1 MESSHHYLGMFPPVY
16 PAGLASYPQPVIP
29 AKREDDDVQF
39 VSSNPVKKRK
49 IGGYQPVTPHS
60 TTDSPAAGT
69 PAPIN
74 NQPSEPAKPISQ
86 PERRGSTGMVDH
98 SLTARLPDVDP
109 MRGCSMPTPER
120 ACHSESF
127 WTAPYTGPPFS
138 PPVSPKSLP
147 EHVSPSM
154 LGIDKNHGSAP
165 VCTSG
170 TNETLADIPAP
181 IPPVMPSTM
190 TSPHVYQ
197 AQLSEEQGTPSQMQ
211 AETENHAE
219 TAKETPTAP
228 SVPTAPMLAGI
239 TDLGKVDTMPA
250 PEADGTIITQQTA
263 ESGPT
268 LNQSNA
274 ETESKNALRDLLEQ
288 QVHPHSSKI
297 NDPSFPFHSHTHQ
310 NTHTSNLLNAGV
322 HNPAH
327 GTSDIQTGACADS
340 PASGAKAPCRQC
352 VEARLRQQAAN
363 MAINSG
369 LPNGTNA
376 STTSQAPLPPSSMQQ
391 PWTNLLGLNPY
402 HNAMAG
408 AMYNPLLQQSL
419 LAGPAG
425 HFAVHPQQPHLGA
438 GIPPQQPAGH
448 MFHLGPPSP
457 APQTPAYVT
466 QQPPTQT
473 AKPAAATISKPQ
485 ATRVPDTQPTTKHII
500 VDIADTCLNMFPFQE
515 VAKRHNQPEQKIR
528 DIFSAVIQVPL
539 LRCPTD
545 KRRAGKLGT
554 ARVKEFTQAKKEVQA
569 QKGNAGQQQMR
580 QDSPNQNLSQM
591 PYMPSAWDVAQFMGP
606 SDVRL
611 GALPKY
617 SPPW

>member
-16 PAGLASYPQPVIP
+16 STALAPYPQPVIP
-29 AKREDDDVQF
+29 AKRDDDDVQF
-39 VSSNPVKKRK
+39 VSSNPVKKRR
-49 IGGYQPVTPHS
+49 IDGYQPVMPH
-60 TTDSPAAGT
+60 TTADSPAPAGRPT
-69 PAPIN
+69 PIN
-74 NQPSEPAKPISQ
+74 HQPSEPAKPISQ

-98 SLTARLPDVDP
+98 SPTARLPDVDP

-127 WTAPYTGPPFS
+127 WTAPYTGPQCS

-154 LGIDKNHGSAP
+154 LGIDKSHESAP
-165 VCTSG
+165 
-170 TNETLADIPAP
+170 
-181 IPPVMPSTM
+181 
-190 TSPHVYQ
+190 
-197 AQLSEEQGTPSQMQ
+197 
-211 AETENHAE
+211 ETENHAE
-219 TAKETPTAP
+219 TAKETTKAPTAP
-228 SVPTAPMLAGI
+228 AAPALAGI
-239 TDLGKVDTMPA
+239 TDLGKINSMPA
-250 PEADGTIITQQTA
+250 SGADGKTMLRQAA
-263 ESGPT
+263 EPVPT
-268 LNQSNA
+268 LNHPGTEA
-274 ETESKNALRDLLEQ
+274 ESKNAIRDLLDQ
-288 QVHPHSSKI
+288 QVDVHSSKI
-297 NDPSFPFHSHTHQ
+297 NEPPFPFSFHTHTHQ
-310 NTHTSNLLNAGV
+310 NTDTPNPFTSDT
-322 HNPAH
+322 HNTTH
-327 GTSDIQTGACADS
+327 GTSDNQAGACADR
-340 PASGAKAPCRQC
+340 PTSGAKGPCRQC
-352 VEARLRQQAAN
+352 VEARLRQQAAS
-363 MAINSG
+363 MAVNSG

-376 STTSQAPLPPSSMQQ
+376 ATTSQTPLPPSSMQQ

-419 LAGPAG
+419 MAGPAG

-438 GIPPQQPAGH
+438 GIPAPQPTGH
-448 MFHLGPPSP
+448 MFHLGPTSP
-457 APQTPAYVT
+457 VPQTQAYVT
-466 QQPPTQT
+466 QQPPAQ
-473 AKPAAATISKPQ
+473 PAQPAVAITLKPQ
-485 ATRVPDTQPTTKHII
+485 ANRVPDTQPTTKHII

-554 ARVKEFTQAKKEVQA
+554 TRVKEFTQAKKEVQA
-569 QKGNAGQQQMR
+569 QKGNASQQTR
-580 QDSPNQNLSQM
+580 QDSPNQM

>member
-1 MESSHHYLGMFPPVY
+1 MFPPVY
-16 PAGLASYPQPVIP
+16 PTGLAPYPQPVIP

-60 TTDSPAAGT
+60 TTDSPAAEP
-69 PAPIN
+69 PAPINN
-74 NQPSEPAKPISQ
+74 NQPSEPAKLISQ

-98 SLTARLPDVDP
+98 SPTTRLPDVDP

-120 ACHSESF
+120 SCHSESF
-127 WTAPYTGPPFS
+127 WTAPYTGPQCS

-147 EHVSPSM
+147 EHISPSM
-154 LGIDKNHGSAP
+154 LGIDKNDGSAP
-165 VCTSG
+165 GYMSA
-170 TNETLADIPAP
+170 TNETIADIP
-181 IPPVMPSTM
+181 PPVPSAMPSTM
-190 TSPHVYQ
+190 PSPHVYQ
-197 AQLSEEQGTPSQMQ
+197 AQLSGEQGTPNQMQ
-211 AETENHAE
+211 PETENHAE
-219 TAKETPTAP
+219 TAKETPAAASAP
-228 SVPTAPMLAGI
+228 AAPMLAGI
-239 TDLGKVDTMPA
+239 TDLGKINSMPVSG
-250 PEADGTIITQQTA
+250 ADGTIIPHQTA
-263 ESGPT
+263 ESGPA
-268 LNQSNA
+268 LSHSGA
-274 ETESKNALRDLLEQ
+274 ETDSKNALCDLLDQ
-288 QVHPHSSKI
+288 QVDLHSSKT
-297 NDPSFPFHSHTHQ
+297 NDSPFPFHTHTQQ
-310 NTHTSNLLNAGV
+310 NTHTSNPLTTDV
-322 HNPAH
+322 HNTAH
-327 GTSDIQTGACADS
+327 GTSDNQTRACADR

-363 MAINSG
+363 MAVNSG
-369 LPNGTNA
+369 LPNGTTT
-376 STTSQAPLPPSSMQQ
+376 STTSQAPLPPSSVQQ

-419 LAGPAG
+419 MAGPAG

-457 APQTPAYVT
+457 VPQTPAHVT
-466 QQPPTQT
+466 QQPPSQPF
-473 AKPAAATISKPQ
+473 KPAGGATASKPQ
-485 ATRVPDTQPTTKHII
+485 ANRVPDTQPTTKHII

-569 QKGNAGQQQMR
+569 QKGNTGQQQMR
-580 QDSPNQNLSQM
+580 QDSPNQNQSQM
-591 PYMPSAWDVAQFMGP
+591 PYVPSAWDVAQFMGP

>member
-16 PAGLASYPQPVIP
+16 PTGLAPYPQPVIP
-29 AKREDDDVQF
+29 SKREDDDVQF

-49 IGGYQPVTPHS
+49 IGGYQLVTPHS

-69 PAPIN
+69 HAPIN

-98 SLTARLPDVDP
+98 SPAARLPDVDP
-109 MRGCSMPTPER
+109 MRGCSMPTQER

-127 WTAPYTGPPFS
+127 WTAPSTGPQCS

-147 EHVSPSM
+147 EHISPSM
-154 LGIDKNHGSAP
+154 LGIDKNDGSAP
-165 VCTSG
+165 
-170 TNETLADIPAP
+170 
-181 IPPVMPSTM
+181 
-190 TSPHVYQ
+190 
-197 AQLSEEQGTPSQMQ
+197 

-228 SVPTAPMLAGI
+228 SIPTAPMLAGI
-239 TDLGKVDTMPA
+239 TDLGKMNSMPA
-250 PEADGTIITQQTA
+250 SEADGTIILQQTA
-263 ESGPT
+263 ESVST
-268 LNQSNA
+268 LNHSNA
-274 ETESKNALRDLLEQ
+274 ETESKNDLRDLLDQ
-288 QVHPHSSKI
+288 QVSLHSSKI
-297 NDPSFPFHSHTHQ
+297 SDPPFPFHTHTHQ
-310 NTHTSNLLNAGV
+310 NTHTSKPLNADV
-322 HNPAH
+322 HNTAH
-327 GTSDIQTGACADS
+327 GASDIQTGACADR

-363 MAINSG
+363 MTVNSG

-376 STTSQAPLPPSSMQQ
+376 SAPSQAPLPPSSLQQ

-408 AMYNPLLQQSL
+408 AMYTPLLQQSL
-419 LAGPAG
+419 MAGPAG

-448 MFHLGPPSP
+448 MFHLGPTSP

-466 QQPPTQT
+466 QQPPTQA
-473 AKPAAATISKPQ
+473 AKPEAATLSKPQ
-485 ATRVPDTQPTTKHII
+485 STRVPDTQPTTKHII

-554 ARVKEFTQAKKEVQA
+554 ARVKEFMQAKKEVQA

-580 QDSPNQNLSQM
+580 QDSPNQNLSHM

>member
-16 PAGLASYPQPVIP
+16 PTGLAPYPQPVIP

-69 PAPIN
+69 PAPFN
-74 NQPSEPAKPISQ
+74 NQPSEPAKPVSQ

-98 SLTARLPDVDP
+98 SPTARLPDVDP

-127 WTAPYTGPPFS
+127 WTAPYTGPQCS

-147 EHVSPSM
+147 EHIPPSM
-154 LGIDKNHGSAP
+154 LGIDKNDGSAP
-165 VCTSG
+165 
-170 TNETLADIPAP
+170 
-181 IPPVMPSTM
+181 
-190 TSPHVYQ
+190 
-197 AQLSEEQGTPSQMQ
+197 MQ

-219 TAKETPTAP
+219 TTKETPTAP
-228 SVPTAPMLAGI
+228 SVPTTPMLAGT
-239 TDLGKVDTMPA
+239 TDLGKINSMPVSG
-250 PEADGTIITQQTA
+250 ADSPIISQQTA

-268 LNQSNA
+268 LNHSNA
-274 ETESKNALRDLLEQ
+274 ETESKNALRDLLDQ
-288 QVHPHSSKI
+288 QLDLHSSKI
-297 NDPSFPFHSHTHQ
+297 NDSLFPFHTHTHQ
-310 NTHTSNLLNAGV
+310 NTHTSNVLTADV
-322 HNPAH
+322 HNTAH
-327 GTSDIQTGACADS
+327 GTSDTQAGACADR

-352 VEARLRQQAAN
+352 VEARLRQQAAG
-363 MAINSG
+363 MAVNSG

-376 STTSQAPLPPSSMQQ
+376 STASQAPLPPSSMQQ

-408 AMYNPLLQQSL
+408 AIYNPLLQQSL
-419 LAGPAG
+419 MAGPAG
-425 HFAVHPQQPHLGA
+425 HFAVHPQQPHLGT
-438 GIPPQQPAGH
+438 GISPQQPAGH

-457 APQTPAYVT
+457 VPQTPPYVT
-466 QQPPTQT
+466 QQPLTQPS
-473 AKPAAATISKPQ
+473 KPAVGATTSKTQ
-485 ATRVPDTQPTTKHII
+485 ANRAPDTQPTTKHII

-539 LRCPTD
+539 LRGPTD

-554 ARVKEFTQAKKEVQA
+554 VRVKEFTQAKKEVQA